1 MAGSSRSEKSVGP
14 GDLLRA
20 ALDGVRL
27 YRLRSTLTLCSFA
40 AGTAA
45 AVALVAITG
54 GARAELLERL
64 GRLGTDLL
72 RVRAVGV
79 RTPSQPPAL
88 TLADG
93 RAIASALPF
102 VDAVAPVRVV
112 DARVLLPDDQFSVQ
126 VVGTTPDYF
135 SMRGMRFAR
144 GRTFTREESSSGAA
158 VCILGR
164 DTAQRLAARGEVY
177 GSLVKVEERWCRV
190 VGILDTEAFTS
201 GDPGDRRL
209 YVPIGATLR
218 GDLSARQAVG
228 EILVRIDDH
237 AEPEAGARILRRML
251 SRRHGGSEPFAV
263 ETAEA
268 LLEQR
273 RGARGILDRLLGG
286 VAFGALLLGSVALA
300 GQTWQSV
307 SLRRAEIAIRRAVGA
322 RRADILLQFLLEG
335 ITLAALGAA
344 VGVALGLL
352 GSFWAAALGGWG
364 WVIPAG
370 SLAAMLGTIAILG
383 VGASIYPAYR
393 AATLDPVEA
402 LRDER

>member
-1 MAGSSRSEKSVGP
+1 MAGSSRPKGVGAA
-14 GDLLRA
+14 DLLRS

-27 YRLRSTLTLCSFA
+27 YRIRSTLTLCSFA

-45 AVALVAITG
+45 AIALVAITG

-72 RVRAVGV
+72 RVRAVGA
-79 RTPSQPPAL
+79 RAPSQPPAL

-93 RAIASALPF
+93 WAIADSLPF
-102 VDAVAPVRVV
+102 VDTVAPVRIV
-112 DARVLLPDDQFSVQ
+112 DAQVLLPDDQFAVQ
-126 VVGTTPDYF
+126 VVGTTSDYF
-135 SMRGMRFAR
+135 SMRGMHFAR
-144 GRTFTREESSSGAA
+144 GRTFTKEESSAGAA
-158 VCILGR
+158 VCIVGR
-164 DTAQRLAARGEVY
+164 TTAQRLATRGEAY
-177 GSLVKVEERWCRV
+177 GSLVKIEERWYRV
-190 VGILDTEAFTS
+190 VGILDAETFTS
-201 GDPGDRRL
+201 GETGDRRI

-218 GDLSARQAVG
+218 GDLSPRQSVG
-228 EILVRIDDH
+228 EILVRIGEE
-237 AEPEAGARILRRML
+237 AEPEASARIVRRML
-251 SRRHGGSEPFAV
+251 SRRHAGSEPFAV

-286 VAFGALLLGSVALA
+286 VAFGALFLGSVALA

-335 ITLAALGAA
+335 ITLAALGAGA
-344 VGVALGLL
+344 GLVLGLL
-352 GSFWAAALGGWG
+352 GSLWAAALGGWS
-364 WVIPAG
+364 WVVPTG
-370 SLAAMLGTIAILG
+370 SLAAMLGTIALLG
-383 VGASIYPAYR
+383 VAASIYPAYR

>member
-1 MAGSSRSEKSVGP
+1 MAGSSRPKGI
-14 GDLLRA
+14 GAADLLRS

-27 YRLRSTLTLCSFA
+27 YRIRSTLTLCSFA

-45 AVALVAITG
+45 AIALVAITG

-72 RVRAVGV
+72 RVRAVGA
-79 RTPSQPPAL
+79 RAPLQPPAL

-93 RAIASALPF
+93 RAIADALPF
-102 VDAVAPVRVV
+102 VDSVAPVRIV
-112 DARVLLPDDQFSVQ
+112 DAQVLLPDDQFAVQ
-126 VVGTTPDYF
+126 VVGTSSDYF
-135 SMRGMRFAR
+135 SMRGMHFAR
-144 GRTFTREESSSGAA
+144 GRTFTKEEGSAGAA
-158 VCILGR
+158 VCIVGR
-164 DTAQRLAARGEVY
+164 TTAQRLATRGEVY
-177 GSLVKVEERWCRV
+177 GSLVKIEERWYRV
-190 VGILDTEAFTS
+190 VGILDADTFTS
-201 GDPGDRRL
+201 GETGDRRI

-218 GDLSARQAVG
+218 GDLSPRQSVG
-228 EILVRIDDH
+228 EILVRIDEE
-237 AEPEAGARILRRML
+237 AEPEASARVLRRML
-251 SRRHGGSEPFAV
+251 SRRHGGGEPFAV

-273 RGARGILDRLLGG
+273 RGARSILDRLLGAI
-286 VAFGALLLGSVALA
+286 AFGALLLGSVALA

-335 ITLAALGAA
+335 ITLAALGAGA
-344 VGVALGLL
+344 GLVLGLL
-352 GSFWAAALGGWG
+352 GSLWAAALGGWS
-364 WVIPAG
+364 WLVPTG
-370 SLAAMLGTIAILG
+370 SLAAMLGTIALLG